1 MQTHYKTCP
10 ICEATC
16 GLEITTKEDK
26 VILIKGDEQDV
37 FSGGYICPKGYSLK
51 ELHEDADRLR
61 QPLIRRGDMWHKVS
75 WDEAFEEIERG
86 LLPVIQKYGRN
97 AVGAYIGNPNAH
109 NLAGMMYG
117 QVWLKSLG
125 TQNIF
130 SASTVDQMPKQVSS
144 GLMFGGGITVPV
156 PDIDRTD
163 YLLLLGANPLVS
175 NGSLMTAPDM
185 RGRIRK
191 LRARGGKLVVID
203 PFRTQT
209 AKEADEHHFIKPGT
223 DAHFLFGMVHVLF
236 AEGLVKPAHLA
247 DHLDGLDKVYELS
260 RQFSPEKVAP
270 ICGVSPEVIRKLAR
284 ELAQADKAVVY
295 GRIGTCTQEFG
306 TLASW
311 LVDVLNIL
319 TGNLDKEGGA
329 MFTKAAVI
337 MRGGGKKG
345 VRFGRWKSRV
355 RGLPEFFGELPVVCL
370 AEEILTPG
378 DGQIRAM
385 ITAAG
390 NPILSNPSGNKLEE
404 AFASLEFMVSV
415 DIYLNETTRH
425 ANVIL
430 PPPSALERSHY
441 DVALYRLAVRN
452 VANFSQ
458 PVFARPE
465 NQPDEWEILCRL
477 AALLN
482 GQGAHADPQTTD
494 DFHIRQIVEREMD
507 NSASPIHGR
516 STDEILELLKPN
528 VGHDRILDFLLRVG
542 NYGDGFGKNPDGLS
556 LAKLIEN
563 PHGVDLGA
571 LTPQIPQVLNT
582 PSGKIEM
589 AHTMLVNDVERLQQT
604 LERSQPEMLLIGRRD
619 LRSNNSWMHNLNVLV
634 KGKNRCTLRI
644 HPQDAVK
651 LGLEDGELAMIAS
664 KAGEIHAPI
673 EVTDGIMPGVV
684 SLPHGWG
691 HSSPAMQMQIAFENA
706 GVNSNILADTQR
718 FDPLSGNAI
727 LNGIAVTVR
736 KTSQVLAAV

>member
-1 MQTHYKTCP
+1 
-10 ICEATC
+10 
-16 GLEITTKEDK
+16 
-26 VILIKGDEQDV
+26 
-37 FSGGYICPKGYSLK
+37 
-51 ELHEDADRLR
+51 
-61 QPLIRRGDMWHKVS
+61 
-75 WDEAFEEIERG
+75 
-86 LLPVIQKYGRN
+86 
-97 AVGAYIGNPNAH
+97 
-109 NLAGMMYG
+109 
-117 QVWLKSLG
+117 
-125 TQNIF
+125 
-130 SASTVDQMPKQVSS
+130 
-144 GLMFGGGITVPV
+144 
-156 PDIDRTD
+156 
-163 YLLLLGANPLVS
+163 
-175 NGSLMTAPDM
+175 
-185 RGRIRK
+185 
-191 LRARGGKLVVID
+191 
-203 PFRTQT
+203 
-209 AKEADEHHFIKPGT
+209 
-223 DAHFLFGMVHVLF
+223 
-236 AEGLVKPAHLA
+236 
-247 DHLDGLDKVYELS
+247 
-260 RQFSPEKVAP
+260 
-270 ICGVSPEVIRKLAR
+270 
-284 ELAQADKAVVY
+284 
-295 GRIGTCTQEFG
+295 
-306 TLASW
+306 
-311 LVDVLNIL
+311 
-319 TGNLDKEGGA
+319 
-329 MFTKAAVI
+329 